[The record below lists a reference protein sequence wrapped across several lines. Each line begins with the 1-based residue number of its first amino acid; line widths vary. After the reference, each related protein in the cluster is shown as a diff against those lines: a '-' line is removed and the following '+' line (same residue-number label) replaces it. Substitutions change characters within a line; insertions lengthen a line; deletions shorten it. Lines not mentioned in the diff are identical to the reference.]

1 MIREI
6 AYSGSA
12 FELYLSMRK
21 AGTPSVLLESVQ
33 NAGRSGRYSF
43 IGTKPSRI
51 VRCDGASPD
60 PFERTRKLLHS
71 KRTERIPGGPPFLG
85 GAVGFVSY
93 EAGRVE
99 VRAFLPA
106 GMSWDDAQQELH
118 RRVTGAGAEGAH
130 V

>member
-1 MIREI
+1 MTIQT
-6 AYSGSA
+6 
-12 FELYLSMRK
+12 
-21 AGTPSVLLESVQ
+21 TPS
-33 NAGRSGRYSF
+33 
-43 IGTKPSRI
+43 
-51 VRCDGASPD
+51 GA
-60 PFERTRKLLHS
+60 EAYVTL
-71 KRTERIPGGPPFLG
+71 TMGPPIPASF
-85 GAVGFVSY
+85 GALARGLHETMVRVAAAMREPEGILNHVTEIRVSY